1 MSDDKKSKLPDFK
14 ELASMTGKL
23 YNDIKTSVGQ
33 IIQDYKDLRT
43 QSGVDDEKTS
53 EEVKPKTPKA
63 PEEPK
68 NKENPK

>member
-1 MSDDKKSKLPDFK
+1 MTQWSEQAMSDDKKSKLPDFK

-43 QSGVDDEKTS
+43 
-53 EEVKPKTPKA
+53 
-63 PEEPK
+63 
-68 NKENPK
+68 